1 MTEAPGVED
10 CIAALAFIGDLSMGQ
25 PIDHSPRVARLAV
38 SLARA
43 AGAGDALAHR
53 VARVAMLRWSGCVG
67 NAAEVAQL
75 LQDDVLGRAA
85 MMAHQ
90 PDGMKLLDGVTLD
103 HPAIQ
108 AAAAVHC
115 EVAVLIAGMLGLED
129 GVAPALACV
138 LERWDGSGRP
148 LALKGDDVP
157 EVAQWVSLAG
167 DLEVFER
174 VHGFE
179 RAMAMLADLAGRT
192 HSAENVALA
201 TANAA
206 RWIAG
211 LQDAAADRRATTH
224 GERLGADAFTLLG
237 QVQDLKI
244 PWLAGQ
250 SQRLA
255 ALAVAVGRAAGLPQ
269 EQLTRLDAAAR
280 LAGLGRSAIPN
291 AIWDR
296 PGPLGTA
303 DWERV
308 RLGPYWL
315 QRLGAHV
322 PALRQEVDW
331 ASLAHERIDGSGYF
345 RGLGG
350 DALPVP
356 ARILAISVSWLAMT
370 EPRPWRPAL
379 SPAAAR
385 EALVHEVQAGRFDP
399 ATCQALMQV
408 VNPDAPAP
416 KPGGTSPT
424 RGGLSAREHEVLQH
438 IARGASNKEAAQT
451 LGISPATVRTHVE
464 SIFRKLG
471 CNSRAACA
479 LKASQQGLL

>member
-1 MTEAPGVED
+1 MTEARGVED

-43 AGAGDALAHR
+43 AGCGDEVASR

-85 MMAHQ
+85 MMAHRHE
-90 PDGMKLLDGVTLD
+90 DMTLREGVTLD

-108 AAAAVHC
+108 AAASVHC

-129 GVAPALACV
+129 GTAPALACV

-148 LALKGDDVP
+148 LALKGDAVP

-174 VHGFE
+174 VHGFP
-179 RAMAMLADLAGRT
+179 RALAMLADLAGRT
-192 HSAENVALA
+192 HSAANVALA
-201 TANAA
+201 AA
-206 RWIAG
+206 H
-211 LQDAAADRRATTH
+211 AAQWFEALREAPAAPPRTPGQEPMA
-224 GERLGADAFTLLG
+224 ADAFTLLG

-250 SQRLA
+250 SQRVA
-255 ALAVAVGRAAGLPQ
+255 ALSVEVGRAAGLP
-269 EQLTRLDAAAR
+269 EDQLARLDAAAR
-280 LAGLGRSAIPN
+280 LSGLGRSAVPN

-296 PGPLGTA
+296 EGPLGTA
-303 DWERV
+303 DRERV
-308 RLGPYWL
+308 RLCPYWL
-315 QRLGAHV
+315 HRLGAHV
-322 PALRQEVDW
+322 PSLRREAEW

-350 DALPVP
+350 ESLPVP
-356 ARILAISVSWLAMT
+356 SQVLAIVVCWLAMT

-379 SPAAAR
+379 APATAR
-385 EALVHEVQAGRFDP
+385 ESLQQDVQAGRFDE
-399 ATCQALMQV
+399 AVWRALMQAV
-408 VNPDAPAP
+408 DPDAPAR
-416 KPGGTSPT
+416 KPVVTAP
-424 RGGLSAREHEVLQH
+424 RGGLSARELDVLQL
-438 IARGASNKEAAQT
+438 IARGASNKEAAQS

-479 LKASQQGLL
+479 LKASQAGLL